1 MGRRGRHQGGALLA
15 LVWALFALACSKSIP
30 PGRDAVNHVDLV
42 DADSIDADELEDKL
56 ATAGSTKF
64 LGLFRGIVYEYE
76 IFDDNTLA
84 RDLERVE
91 RYYRARGFYEAKV
104 TAGRVIRIDE
114 KHVRVEIRVHE
125 GPRVT
130 VRSANPEGIATLPH
144 EVATAAT
151 KAITLDPGEPFD
163 EAEFELSKRRILE
176 VLGDAGFAFAKV
188 THEAEVDLV
197 THEADVVFH
206 VDPGPISEYGSVTFA
221 GLESLPEGQLRA
233 VLGIR
238 EGARYSR
245 KELVDGQD
253 ALQNLGVFASV
264 EIVEDKRHPES
275 HRVPITVR
283 VAESELRTIRL
294 GGGARFDVLRL
305 ENHLRAGWEHK
316 NFLGGMRTF
325 GIEAQPGFTYF
336 PTRIGRFEAP
346 TRLLPEFRLHSALRQ
361 PSFLE
366 ARTTGFIAAEYNVYP
381 LLYPLPDDIDPETER
396 ILGYQ
401 EVKASTGVERAFFSH
416 HLFVTPSYNWQAN
429 FPFAYQ
435 SDVPAGIDTVRVS
448 FPELFAI
455 LDFRDDRLEAHD
467 GFYISNSFQVAGY
480 IFGGTVSDVR
490 LRPEVRLYRWLVKA
504 AKVSLAMRVTTGF
517 LFPDDYGET
526 LTEANALQSA
536 DPAVVEAATRDQHK
550 LLFRAFYSGGPNSN
564 RGYPFRGVGPHG
576 PVGFLVPTGANCSVP
591 LDQLPSACIRPLGGL
606 TLWEASMEVR
616 FPIFGPLFGAT
627 FVDASDVTRRVGEIR
642 FDVPHISPGFG
653 LRYRTPVG
661 PLRFDVGV
669 RVPGWQQIGK
679 DELDEDEG
687 NPGEVFGLP
696 IAVHIA
702 LGEAY

>member
-1 MGRRGRHQGGALLA
+1 VNEVELL
-15 LVWALFALACSKSIP
+15 
-30 PGRDAVNHVDLV
+30 DAN
-42 DADSIDADELEDKL
+42 SIDADELEDKL

-64 LGLFRGIVYEYE
+64 LGLFRGIVYDYE
-76 IFDDNTLA
+76 VFDDNVLA

-91 RYYRARGFYEAKV
+91 RFYRARGFYEAKV
-104 TAGRVIRIDE
+104 IAGRVIRIDE
-114 KHVRVEIRVHE
+114 RHVRVEIRVHE

-130 VRSANPEGIATLPH
+130 VRSSNPAGIATLPH
-144 EVATAAT
+144 DVATLAT
-151 KAITLDPGEPFD
+151 RAITLDPGEPFD

-176 VLGDAGFAFAKV
+176 VLGDAGYAFAKV
-188 THEAEVDLV
+188 THEATVDLV

-206 VDPGPISEYGSVTFA
+206 VVPGPLSVYGPVQFA
-221 GLESLPEGQLRA
+221 GLQSLPEGQLRA

-238 EGARYSR
+238 EGQRYNR
-245 KELVDGQD
+245 QELVDGQD
-253 ALQNLGVFASV
+253 ALQALGVFTSV
-264 EIVEDKRHPES
+264 EIVEDKRHPEQQ
-275 HRVPITVR
+275 RVPLTIR
-283 VAESELRTIRL
+283 VTEAALRTVRL

-305 ENHLRAGWEHK
+305 ENHLRVGWEHK
-316 NFLGGMRTF
+316 NFLGAMRTF
-325 GIEAQPGFTYF
+325 GIEAQPGVTYF
-336 PTRIGRFEAP
+336 PTRIGRFDAP
-346 TRLLPEFRLHSALRQ
+346 TRILPENRVRAELRQ

-366 ARTTGFIAAEYNVYP
+366 ARTTGFIAGEYNIYP
-381 LLYPLPDDIDPETER
+381 LLYPLPDDADPEKER
-396 ILGYQ
+396 VLGYQ

-429 FPFAYQ
+429 FPFDYQ
-435 SDVPAGIDTVRVS
+435 GGVPAGIETVRVS

-467 GFYISNSFQVAGY
+467 GFYLSNSFQVAGY
-480 IFGGTVSDVR
+480 VFGGNVSDVR

-517 LFPDDYGET
+517 LFPQNYGDT
-526 LTEANALQSA
+526 LTEANALAST
-536 DPAVVEAATRDQHK
+536 DPTVVENATRDQHK

-576 PVGFLVPTGANCSVP
+576 PVGFLVPTGENCSGPVET
-591 LDQLPSACIRPLGGL
+591 LPGPCIRPLGGL
-606 TLWEASMEVR
+606 TLWEASLEVR
-616 FPIFGPLFGAT
+616 YPIFGPLFGAT

-642 FDVPHISPGFG
+642 FDVPHISPGAG

-661 PLRFDVGV
+661 PLRFDIGV

-679 DELDEDEG
+679 KDLEQQEG
-687 NPGEVFGLP
+687 DPGTVFGLP